1 MRRWRLVLVCL
12 AVMVAATAALH
23 TPLGRPLLRRLGG
36 CPVPAATPAQV
47 EAAQARAFRSL
58 RGISAAPARP
68 ALGFTLERTTAEE
81 VRRWAAQ
88 EGARCQ
94 ERRGGAVLICAGGGA
109 YDEVAFGFRLRDRRL
124 VNLSTLRT
132 GLASGDAAA
141 RMRDLAARLQRVLGA
156 PAASAIGPP
165 AVVSWRYSDYL
176 AEVIEMPIE
185 GRGDALREHY
195 MSALE

>member
-1 MRRWRLVLVCL
+1 MRRWRSVLVCL
-12 AVMVAATAALH
+12 AVIVAAAGVLH
-23 TPLGRPLLRRLGG
+23 TPWGRPLLRRLGG

-58 RGISAAPARP
+58 RGVSPAPARP
-68 ALGFTLERTTAEE
+68 ALGFTLERTTPEE

-88 EGARCQ
+88 AGARCQ
-94 ERRGGAVLICAGGGA
+94 ERRGGALLICTGGA

-141 RMRDLAARLQRVLGA
+141 RMRELGAGLQRALGA
-156 PAASAIGPP
+156 PAASAVGPP
-165 AVVSWRYSDYL
+165 AVLSWRYSDYL

-185 GRGDALREHY
+185 GRGHALREHY
-195 MSALE
+195 LSALE